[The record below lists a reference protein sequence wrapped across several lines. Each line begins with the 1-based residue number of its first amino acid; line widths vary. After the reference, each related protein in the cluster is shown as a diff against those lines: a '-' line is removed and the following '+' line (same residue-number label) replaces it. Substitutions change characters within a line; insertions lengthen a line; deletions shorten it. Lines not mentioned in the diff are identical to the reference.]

1 MKAILTTLLLAA
13 TICVYSQNIDTRK
26 YIEVTGSAEM
36 TVQPD
41 EIELEITLG
50 SPDKAQKREDNEADF
65 RAVLKKHNIKAESVK
80 FQSASDWY
88 WWYWWNDHYR
98 RNQQTVR
105 VKLDNKTNILKF
117 VQDLDRKWTHNIQ
130 IVNTSHKQMTQFR
143 KDVKIEAIKAAKLKA
158 QYLTEAVG
166 EKLGGV
172 LAIDELPEAQEN
184 HYWFNANRQS
194 LSSNSVISQDSGAEA
209 IDNAKAL
216 KLRYEIK
223 VKFAVQ

>member
-1 MKAILTTLLLAA
+1 MKTFFATLLLAA
-13 TICVYSQNIDTRK
+13 TVFAHSQNIDTRK

-41 EIELEITLG
+41 EVELEITLG
-50 SPDKAQKREDNEADF
+50 DNSKVGKLDQVEADF
-65 RAVLKKHNIKAESVK
+65 KAVLKKHNIKAESVK

-172 LAIDELPEAQEN
+172 LAIDELPEVQEN
-184 HYWFNANRQS
+184 RYWFHNNVQNS
-194 LSSNSVISQDSGAEA
+194 MSNSVISQDSGAEA

>member
-1 MKAILTTLLLAA
+1 MKTLLRILLLTA
-13 TICVYSQNIDTRK
+13 TLFVSAQNIDNRK

-50 SPDKAQKREDNEADF
+50 DNGKVGKLDEVEADF
-65 RAVLKKHNIKAESVK
+65 KAVLKKHNIKSESVK

-88 WWYWWNDHYR
+88 WWYWWNDNYR

-105 VKLDNKTNILKF
+105 VKLDNKTDILKF
-117 VQDLDRKWTHNIQ
+117 VQDLDRKWAHNIQ
-130 IVNTSHKQMTQFR
+130 IINTTHKQMAQFR
-143 KDVKIEAIKAAKLKA
+143 KDVKIEAIKAAKIKA

-172 LAIDELPEAQEN
+172 LAIDELPEVQEN
-184 HYWFNANRQS
+184 RYWFRNNGQNS
-194 LSSNSVISQDSGAEA
+194 MSNSVISQDSGAEA